1 MIFLL
6 VDELMYMIFENV
18 ISKMKLVRFLKK
30 EEFVGNVIIMYCVKL
45 SYFILLF
52 NYIVILF
59 MILNCFFVCILIVY
73 LIIVYLIYKF

>member
-73 LIIVYLIYKF
+73 LIY